1 MARRA
6 VLGVNL
12 MGHSG
17 TDGSTDD
24 VNVNVV
30 FGVVFWGFEASTPPV
45 LTHRFLVG
53 CFSTPIMKDES
64 YKQEGCE
71 AVSTSYYVDRSFE
84 LCWLHKFLKCSCRP
98 SS

>member
-30 FGVVFWGFEASTPPV
+30 FGVVFWGFEEHPSCSDSS
-45 LTHRFLVG
+45 FLG
-53 CFSTPIMKDES
+53 GGFLCFFWDLCFSTPNNE
-64 YKQEGCE
+64 
-71 AVSTSYYVDRSFE
+71 R
-84 LCWLHKFLKCSCRP
+84 
-98 SS
+98 

>member
-1 MARRA
+1 MDAYWAMARRA

-30 FGVVFWGFEASTPPV
+30 FGVVFWGFEEHPSCSDSSFLSGV
-45 LTHRFLVG
+45 LQHPNNER
-53 CFSTPIMKDES
+53 
-64 YKQEGCE
+64 
-71 AVSTSYYVDRSFE
+71 
-84 LCWLHKFLKCSCRP
+84 
-98 SS
+98 